1 MNQPIPLNKL
11 ILSPRNVR
19 KTNGDDDIE
28 SLADSIASKGLL
40 QNLVVS
46 ASVEEPGKYEV
57 DAGGRRLRA
66 LQLLSRQKR
75 VAKNLPVP
83 VQIIPR
89 DDALEA
95 SLAEN
100 LQKVAMNPAD
110 EVEAF
115 HAIVY
120 GAEISAADALR
131 GMMYRDAPSI
141 DDTASRIANCARRF
155 GRTERYVE
163 QRLRLAALAPDILDA
178 LREYRITIEAA
189 RAYASHPDHVV
200 QLAVFRK
207 EDAKAAS
214 QPEWSHRPVS
224 IREQLAGKSYPLDHR
239 LVRYIG
245 LDAYVAAGGKTE
257 RDLFMGDED
266 RELLIDTALVRKLA
280 TEKAQQEADEQAK
293 EAGWT
298 GAAIVPVDGPSWGA
312 PKLAKGFAVQSCPDA
327 SELPLA
333 QKIDAHAVYRLNHAG
348 DAVELVK
355 NQLVKP
361 ATPVEPGQED
371 SSPPAIG
378 RDWDAER
385 RAALIRLRATRLAA
399 PKVAGTPLEGRAFW
413 PTFGAEYIKSVY
425 KTEEGVFAALMVR
438 IDPADIEDCLAEAEA
453 EHEAFLQAALLPDEP
468 ESDDDAGDVDEADQ
482 DSDSEE
488 QVA

>member
-19 KTNGDDDIE
+19 KTNGEDDIE
-28 SLADSIASKGLL
+28 SLAESIASKGLL

-46 ASVEEPGKYEV
+46 ESVKHPGKYEV

-66 LQLLSRQKR
+66 LQLLASQKR

-115 HAIVY
+115 RAIVH
-120 GAEISAADALR
+120 GWNLAD
-131 GMMYRDAPSI
+131 GGQI
-141 DDTASRIANCARRF
+141 DDIATRIANCARRF

-189 RAYASHPDHVV
+189 RAYAGHPDHAV

-280 TEKAQQEADEQAK
+280 TEKAQANANYQAHK
-293 EAGWT
+293 DGWA
-298 GAAIVPVDGPSWGA
+298 GAAIVPVDGPSWGS
-312 PKLAKGFAVQSCPDA
+312 PKVAKGFAAQSCRDA

-333 QKIDAHAVYRLNHAG
+333 QKLDAHAVYRINHAG
-348 DAVELVK
+348 DAIELVK
-355 NQLVKP
+355 NYLVKP
-361 ATPVEPGQED
+361 VTPVEPGQED
-371 SSPPAIG
+371 NSPPAIG
-378 RDWDAER
+378 RDWEAER

-413 PTFGAEYIKSVY
+413 PTFGADYIKSVY
-425 KTEEGVFAALMVR
+425 ETEEGVFAALMIRV
-438 IDPADIEDCLAEAEA
+438 DPADIEDCLAEAEA

-482 DSDSEE
+482 DADSEE

>member
-1 MNQPIPLNKL
+1 MNQPVPLNKL

-46 ASVEEPGKYEV
+46 ESVDHPGKYEV

-66 LQLLSRQKR
+66 LQLLASQKR
-75 VAKNLPVP
+75 VAKNMPVP

-120 GAEISAADALR
+120 EGSNPLSAINNV
-131 GMMYRDAPSI
+131 P
-141 DDTASRIANCARRF
+141 TRIANCARRF

-189 RAYASHPDHVV
+189 RAYASHPDHAV

-207 EDAKAAS
+207 EDARAAS

-280 TEKAQQEADEQAK
+280 MEKAQHEAQALAQED
-293 EAGWT
+293 GWLD
-298 GAAIVPVDGPSWGA
+298 AAVAPVDGPSWSLPKTPDGFKERYDSA
-312 PKLAKGFAVQSCPDA
+312 PGDV
-327 SELPLA
+327 PLA
-333 QKIDAHAVYRLNHAG
+333 DKTSAIAIYRLNQDG
-348 DAVELVK
+348 TGVEMTKHWLQPV
-355 NQLVKP
+355 
-361 ATPVEPGQED
+361 APVEPGQED

-378 RDWDAER
+378 RDWEVER

-425 KTEEGVFAALMVR
+425 ETEEGVFAALMVR
-438 IDPADIEDCLAEAEA
+438 IDPADIEDRLAEAEA

-468 ESDDDAGDVDEADQ
+468 ESDDGAGDVDEADQ
-482 DSDSEE
+482 DADSEE
-488 QVA
+488 PVA

>member
-1 MNQPIPLNKL
+1 MNQPVPLNKL

-46 ASVEEPGKYEV
+46 ESVDHPGKYEV

-66 LQLLSRQKR
+66 LQLLASQKR
-75 VAKNLPVP
+75 VAKNMPVP

-115 HAIVY
+115 QAIVY
-120 GAEISAADALR
+120 GVEISAADSLR

-189 RAYASHPDHVV
+189 RAYASHPDHAV

-257 RDLFMGDED
+257 RDLFFGDED
-266 RELLIDTALVRKLA
+266 RELLIDTALIRKLA
-280 TEKAQQEADEQAK
+280 TEKALEEARVLAWHG
-293 EAGWT
+293 GWLD
-298 GAAIVPVDGPSWGA
+298 AAVAPVDGPYWST
-312 PKLAKGFAVQSCPDA
+312 PKTPDGFKERWENNPA
-327 SELPLA
+327 ELPLVE
-333 QKIDAHAVYRLNHAG
+333 KISAIAIYRLNKEG
-348 DAVELVK
+348 TGVEMAQHWLQPV
-355 NQLVKP
+355 
-361 ATPVEPGQED
+361 APVEPGQED
-371 SSPPAIG
+371 NSPPAIG
-378 RDWDAER
+378 RDWEAER
-385 RAALIRLRATRLAA
+385 RAALIRLRAARLAA
-399 PKVAGTPLEGRAFW
+399 PKVAGSALEGRAFW
-413 PTFGAEYIKSVY
+413 PTFAAQWIEPVY
-425 KTEEGVFAALMVR
+425 ETEEGVFVALMIRV
-438 IDPADIEDCLAEAEA
+438 DPADIEDRLAEAEA
-453 EHEAFLQAALLPDEP
+453 EHEAFLQAALLPDES

-482 DSDSEE
+482 DADSEE
-488 QVA
+488 QMA